1 MPGRI
6 QLDAAL
12 EVRVVG
18 LRWQVVLA
26 VKICEQQWGLGLCL
40 HWAGAAGVSDFAG
53 QRFVGYQS
61 GKMVL
66 DYPCLG
72 LSGLVSQSLT
82 QIH

>member
-12 EVRVVG
+12 EVRGVG
-18 LRWQVVLA
+18 LRWHVVLA
-26 VKICEQQWGLGLCL
+26 VQICEQQWGLGLCF

-53 QRFVGYQS
+53 QRLVGFQS

-66 DYPCLG
+66 DCPCLG
-72 LSGLVSQSLT
+72 SSALVGQILT